1 MSKYG
6 KRILAA
12 GMCASMAMGLL
23 TGCSSSNDEVV
34 AKMGDTKLTLGE
46 ANFMLRYSQAQT
58 QSYLGAM
65 FGEGTNV
72 FQQDLTGSGQAYG
85 ETVKESVLNDLKDMT
100 ILEQHMSDYNVELT
114 DEDKAAIEEAAKQFI
129 ADNSKDVLK
138 EMSATEETVSRIL
151 TLYTIQ
157 SKMETAIEADVDT
170 EVSDEEAAQKTIQ
183 YAYFTIPETESETED
198 ATEATSAD
206 ESASETE
213 TETEATSKSETVAE
227 TETEATSETEA
238 ASEAASEETSEDTTE
253 SETEESAEKKETRET
268 VQGIIDAVQGGE
280 TLEDAGMLCLKA
292 GMDMELPNPSG
303 FGEKFL
309 EKFRTGKA
317 DISVLNRAVLRVL
330 TAKFRM
336 GLFEHPFSLH
346 GEELKGVFSQKTD
359 REVSLQ
365 SAKESLV
372 LLKNN
377 GVLPIGSDVK
387 KIAVIGPHADCARK
401 FFGGYTHMCMMES
414 TYAIAN
420 SIAGVSGVKVAKPEE
435 IKTVPGTNIQSD
447 ETEEFDQILR
457 RQKPD
462 CRSLLEELREKLP
475 DVEVSYSYG
484 YYIAGE
490 DESHFEEALEK
501 IKEADLVILT
511 LGGKHGTCSMSSMGE
526 GVDGSN
532 INLPKGQDEFIKRA
546 AAFGKPMVGVHFD
559 GRPISSDI
567 ADKYLDGILEAWSPA
582 ETGAEAVVSVLLG
595 EYNPGGKM
603 PVTTAYHAG
612 QIPVYYNHQYNSCW
626 DQVGSIGFANYV
638 DLPHT
643 PRYCFGHGLSY
654 TQFSYSKKE
663 IGPFETIEIRVDVEN
678 VGSRAG
684 DEVVQLYLRD
694 LYASMARPVKELAGF
709 KRITLE
715 PGEKQ
720 TVIFEVKAS
729 QMAFLDMNMQW
740 KVEKGTFLV
749 EVGSSSQDI
758 RLKDEYKVT
767 EDGWLEG
774 TDRGFY
780 AKAYKEADRT

>member
-213 TETEATSKSETVAE
+213 TGTEAVSETETETEATSESETVAE

-280 TLEDAGMLCLKA
+280 TLEDAVKA
-292 GMDMELPNPSG
+292 
-303 FGEKFL
+303 
-309 EKFRTGKA
+309 A
-317 DISVLNRAVLRVL
+317 DESKSL
-330 TAKFRM
+330 T
-336 GLFEHPFSLH
+336 
-346 GEELKGVFSQKTD
+346 
-359 REVSLQ
+359 
-365 SAKESLV
+365 
-372 LLKNN
+372 
-377 GVLPIGSDVK
+377 
-387 KIAVIGPHADCARK
+387 
-401 FFGGYTHMCMMES
+401 
-414 TYAIAN
+414 
-420 SIAGVSGVKVAKPEE
+420 
-435 IKTVPGTNIQSD
+435 
-447 ETEEFDQILR
+447 
-457 RQKPD
+457 
-462 CRSLLEELREKLP
+462 
-475 DVEVSYSYG
+475 SYSYG
-484 YYIAGE
+484 SDEETLNENLKNAADALSDGEIAPEPVEGE
-490 DESHFEEALEK
+490 NGFYVVQMVSTFDRDATDQKKEEIIKDRKKELYDNKIAEWDTESFDINEKVWDKVTFEEIFTLKQEETESETGTESAS
-501 IKEADLVILT
+501 EASTDTEGISEAESVSET
-511 LGGKHGTCSMSSMGE
+511 E
-526 GVDGSN
+526 GVT
-532 INLPKGQDEFIKRA
+532 EA
-546 AAFGKPMVGVHFD
+546 A
-559 GRPISSDI
+559 S
-567 ADKYLDGILEAWSPA
+567 
-582 ETGAEAVVSVLLG
+582 ETE
-595 EYNPGGKM
+595 
-603 PVTTAYHAG
+603 
-612 QIPVYYNHQYNSCW
+612 
-626 DQVGSIGFANYV
+626 
-638 DLPHT
+638 
-643 PRYCFGHGLSY
+643 
-654 TQFSYSKKE
+654 
-663 IGPFETIEIRVDVEN
+663 
-678 VGSRAG
+678 
-684 DEVVQLYLRD
+684 
-694 LYASMARPVKELAGF
+694 SMAE
-709 KRITLE
+709 E
-715 PGEKQ
+715 
-720 TVIFEVKAS
+720 
-729 QMAFLDMNMQW
+729 
-740 KVEKGTFLV
+740 
-749 EVGSSSQDI
+749 
-758 RLKDEYKVT
+758 T
-767 EDGWLEG
+767 ESEIQS
-774 TDRGFY
+774 
-780 AKAYKEADRT
+780 EAE

>member
-213 TETEATSKSETVAE
+213 TGTEAVSETEIETEATSESETVAE

-280 TLEDAGMLCLKA
+280 TLEDAVKA
-292 GMDMELPNPSG
+292 
-303 FGEKFL
+303 
-309 EKFRTGKA
+309 A
-317 DISVLNRAVLRVL
+317 DESKSL
-330 TAKFRM
+330 T
-336 GLFEHPFSLH
+336 
-346 GEELKGVFSQKTD
+346 
-359 REVSLQ
+359 
-365 SAKESLV
+365 
-372 LLKNN
+372 
-377 GVLPIGSDVK
+377 
-387 KIAVIGPHADCARK
+387 
-401 FFGGYTHMCMMES
+401 
-414 TYAIAN
+414 
-420 SIAGVSGVKVAKPEE
+420 
-435 IKTVPGTNIQSD
+435 
-447 ETEEFDQILR
+447 
-457 RQKPD
+457 
-462 CRSLLEELREKLP
+462 
-475 DVEVSYSYG
+475 SYSYG
-484 YYIAGE
+484 ADEETLNENLKNAADALSDGEIASEPVEGE
-490 DESHFEEALEK
+490 NGFYVVQMVSTFDRDATDQKKEEIIKDRKKELYDNKIAEWDTESFDINEKVWDKVTFEEIFTLKQEETESETGTESAS
-501 IKEADLVILT
+501 EASTDTEGISEAESASET
-511 LGGKHGTCSMSSMGE
+511 E
-526 GVDGSN
+526 GVT
-532 INLPKGQDEFIKRA
+532 EA
-546 AAFGKPMVGVHFD
+546 ASETESVAEETESE
-559 GRPISSDI
+559 IQS
-567 ADKYLDGILEAWSPA
+567 EA
-582 ETGAEAVVSVLLG
+582 E
-595 EYNPGGKM
+595 
-603 PVTTAYHAG
+603 
-612 QIPVYYNHQYNSCW
+612 
-626 DQVGSIGFANYV
+626 
-638 DLPHT
+638 
-643 PRYCFGHGLSY
+643 
-654 TQFSYSKKE
+654 
-663 IGPFETIEIRVDVEN
+663 
-678 VGSRAG
+678 
-684 DEVVQLYLRD
+684 
-694 LYASMARPVKELAGF
+694 
-709 KRITLE
+709 
-715 PGEKQ
+715 
-720 TVIFEVKAS
+720 
-729 QMAFLDMNMQW
+729 
-740 KVEKGTFLV
+740 
-749 EVGSSSQDI
+749 
-758 RLKDEYKVT
+758 
-767 EDGWLEG
+767 
-774 TDRGFY
+774 
-780 AKAYKEADRT
+780 

>member
-213 TETEATSKSETVAE
+213 TGTEAVSETETETEATSESETVAE

-280 TLEDAGMLCLKA
+280 TLEDAVKA
-292 GMDMELPNPSG
+292 
-303 FGEKFL
+303 
-309 EKFRTGKA
+309 A
-317 DISVLNRAVLRVL
+317 DESKSL
-330 TAKFRM
+330 T
-336 GLFEHPFSLH
+336 
-346 GEELKGVFSQKTD
+346 
-359 REVSLQ
+359 
-365 SAKESLV
+365 
-372 LLKNN
+372 
-377 GVLPIGSDVK
+377 
-387 KIAVIGPHADCARK
+387 
-401 FFGGYTHMCMMES
+401 
-414 TYAIAN
+414 
-420 SIAGVSGVKVAKPEE
+420 
-435 IKTVPGTNIQSD
+435 
-447 ETEEFDQILR
+447 
-457 RQKPD
+457 
-462 CRSLLEELREKLP
+462 
-475 DVEVSYSYG
+475 SYSYG
-484 YYIAGE
+484 ADEETLNENLKNAADALSDGEIASEPVEGE
-490 DESHFEEALEK
+490 NGFYVVQMVSTFDRDATDQKKEEIIKDRKKELYDNKIAEWDTESFDINEKVWDKVTFEEIFTLKQEENESETGTESAS
-501 IKEADLVILT
+501 EASTDTEGISEAESASET
-511 LGGKHGTCSMSSMGE
+511 E
-526 GVDGSN
+526 GVT
-532 INLPKGQDEFIKRA
+532 EA
-546 AAFGKPMVGVHFD
+546 ASETESVAEENESE
-559 GRPISSDI
+559 IQS
-567 ADKYLDGILEAWSPA
+567 EA
-582 ETGAEAVVSVLLG
+582 E
-595 EYNPGGKM
+595 
-603 PVTTAYHAG
+603 
-612 QIPVYYNHQYNSCW
+612 
-626 DQVGSIGFANYV
+626 
-638 DLPHT
+638 
-643 PRYCFGHGLSY
+643 
-654 TQFSYSKKE
+654 
-663 IGPFETIEIRVDVEN
+663 
-678 VGSRAG
+678 
-684 DEVVQLYLRD
+684 
-694 LYASMARPVKELAGF
+694 
-709 KRITLE
+709 
-715 PGEKQ
+715 
-720 TVIFEVKAS
+720 
-729 QMAFLDMNMQW
+729 
-740 KVEKGTFLV
+740 
-749 EVGSSSQDI
+749 
-758 RLKDEYKVT
+758 
-767 EDGWLEG
+767 
-774 TDRGFY
+774 
-780 AKAYKEADRT
+780 

>member
-213 TETEATSKSETVAE
+213 TGTEAVSETETETEATSESETVAE

-280 TLEDAGMLCLKA
+280 TLEDAVKA
-292 GMDMELPNPSG
+292 
-303 FGEKFL
+303 
-309 EKFRTGKA
+309 A
-317 DISVLNRAVLRVL
+317 DESKSL
-330 TAKFRM
+330 T
-336 GLFEHPFSLH
+336 
-346 GEELKGVFSQKTD
+346 
-359 REVSLQ
+359 
-365 SAKESLV
+365 
-372 LLKNN
+372 
-377 GVLPIGSDVK
+377 
-387 KIAVIGPHADCARK
+387 
-401 FFGGYTHMCMMES
+401 
-414 TYAIAN
+414 
-420 SIAGVSGVKVAKPEE
+420 
-435 IKTVPGTNIQSD
+435 
-447 ETEEFDQILR
+447 
-457 RQKPD
+457 
-462 CRSLLEELREKLP
+462 
-475 DVEVSYSYG
+475 SYSYG
-484 YYIAGE
+484 ADEETLNENLKNAADALSDGDIASEPVEGE
-490 DESHFEEALEK
+490 NGFYVVQMVSTFDRDATDQKKEEIIKDRKKELYDNKIAEWDTESFDINEKVWDKVTFEEIFTLKQEETESETGTESAS
-501 IKEADLVILT
+501 EASTDTEGISEAESVSET
-511 LGGKHGTCSMSSMGE
+511 E
-526 GVDGSN
+526 GVT
-532 INLPKGQDEFIKRA
+532 EA
-546 AAFGKPMVGVHFD
+546 ASETESVAEETESE
-559 GRPISSDI
+559 IQS
-567 ADKYLDGILEAWSPA
+567 EA
-582 ETGAEAVVSVLLG
+582 E
-595 EYNPGGKM
+595 
-603 PVTTAYHAG
+603 
-612 QIPVYYNHQYNSCW
+612 
-626 DQVGSIGFANYV
+626 
-638 DLPHT
+638 
-643 PRYCFGHGLSY
+643 
-654 TQFSYSKKE
+654 
-663 IGPFETIEIRVDVEN
+663 
-678 VGSRAG
+678 
-684 DEVVQLYLRD
+684 
-694 LYASMARPVKELAGF
+694 
-709 KRITLE
+709 
-715 PGEKQ
+715 
-720 TVIFEVKAS
+720 
-729 QMAFLDMNMQW
+729 
-740 KVEKGTFLV
+740 
-749 EVGSSSQDI
+749 
-758 RLKDEYKVT
+758 
-767 EDGWLEG
+767 
-774 TDRGFY
+774 
-780 AKAYKEADRT
+780 